1 MKKTIIY
8 LLASLLLISIVAAAS
23 VTRELPARADP
34 SKEATIKLIITNAKP
49 NELFTLEEELP
60 QGIKITDWT
69 IIGAKESKQD
79 IKTRIIDNR
88 FGWSFTPTASTAT
101 IIYKIMAGSANLNF
115 GTLIYFDSSGQG
127 KVDSQVLRVAP
138 VVCGDKICEGT
149 ETTATCSADCP
160 APVNK
165 PVVQPPQ
172 PPAKPSVKEETTTAA
187 KKPSTLA
194 TVLVMIAV
202 AIIIA
207 LIIMGVG
214 KKKKP
219 SHHHHIIGEE

>member
-23 VTRELPARADP
+23 VTRELPRAEP
-34 SKEATIKLIITNAKP
+34 NKEAIIKLIITNAKP

-79 IKTRIIDNR
+79 VKTRITDNR
-88 FGWSFTPTASTAT
+88 YGWSFTPTASTAT
-101 IIYKIMAGSANLNF
+101 IIYKITTGSTNLNF

-127 KVDSQVLRVAP
+127 KVDSQALRVAP
-138 VVCGDKICEGT
+138 IVCGDKICEGT

-172 PPAKPSVKEETTTAA
+172 PPAKPAVKEEAA

-202 AIIIA
+202 FIIIV
-207 LIIMGVG
+207 LVIMGVT
-214 KKKKP
+214 KRKKP
-219 SHHHHIIGEE
+219 HHHHMIGEEE

>member
-8 LLASLLLISIVAAAS
+8 LLASLLLISMVAAAS
-23 VTRELPARADP
+23 VTRELPTRADP
-34 SKEATIKLIITNAKP
+34 NKEATIKLIITNAKP
-49 NELFTLEEELP
+49 NELLTLEEELP

-79 IKTRIIDNR
+79 VKTRIIDNR

-138 VVCGDKICEGT
+138 IVCGDKICEGT

-160 APVNK
+160 APVTPVKKPVAQPPAPAK
-165 PVVQPPQ
+165 PVV
-172 PPAKPSVKEETTTAA
+172 KEEPE

-194 TVLVMIAV
+194 TVLVMIAIF
-202 AIIIA
+202 IIIV
-207 LIIMGVG
+207 LIIMGIT
-214 KKKKP
+214 KRKKP
-219 SHHHHIIGEE
+219 HHHHMIGEEE